1 VRTHSANGRVKN
13 LIQKMTDTSSTIESF
28 TRKRGVVI
36 GAALLAMALAAV
48 GAWVLISVVS
58 KEASQVNLLP
68 IRSVSFVGELTRV
81 DGEELK
87 RIAGGIQTMGG
98 SMLRTDLNQ
107 VKAAVKQVEWVRDA
121 DVRRR
126 FPGTLEIRIE
136 EHKPFARWAMA
147 NLTGAP
153 DKTHEDSEQSQ
164 LVNTFGEVFEAETD
178 DKLPLLAGPLGTSPE
193 VMNAWVAYG
202 KQLQPLG
209 QSLMELRLS
218 PRRAWQL
225 KLDNGSTL
233 ELGRNEAP
241 ERLTR
246 FVRAY
251 SSVPALQAAN
261 ARVDLRY
268 ASGLAVRGVFVKPVA
283 KKTEIAKAPTKPARR

>member
-1 VRTHSANGRVKN
+1 
-13 LIQKMTDTSSTIESF
+13 MTETSSTIESF

-36 GAALLAMALAAV
+36 GAALLAMVLAGI
-48 GAWVLISVVS
+48 GAWVTISVVS
-58 KEASQVNLLP
+58 KEAAQVNLLP
-68 IRSVSFVGELTRV
+68 IRNVIFVGELTRV
-81 DGEELK
+81 DGDELK
-87 RIAGGIQTMGG
+87 RIAGGIQTLGG

-126 FPGTLEIRIE
+126 FPGALEIRIE
-136 EHKPFARWAMA
+136 EHKPFARWLLAG
-147 NLTGAP
+147 GAIREG
-153 DKTHEDSEQSQ
+153 DEGEQSL
-164 LVNTFGEVFEAETD
+164 LVNTFGEVFEAETE
-178 DKLPLLAGPLGTSPE
+178 DKLPLLAGPAGTSAE
-193 VMNAWVAYG
+193 VMNAWAIYG

-209 QSLMELRLS
+209 QTLAELRLS
-218 PRRAWQL
+218 PRRAWQI

-241 ERLTR
+241 ERLAR

-251 SSVPALQAAN
+251 PIVPALQAAN

-268 ASGLAVRGVFVKPVA
+268 ASGLAVRGVFVKPVT
-283 KKTEIAKAPTKPARR
+283 KKTVAAKAPAKPARR

>member
-1 VRTHSANGRVKN
+1 
-13 LIQKMTDTSSTIESF
+13 MTDSSSTIESF

-48 GAWVLISVVS
+48 GAWVTISVVS
-58 KEASQVNLLP
+58 KEAAQINPLPHLLP

-81 DGEELK
+81 DGDELK

-136 EHKPFARWAMA
+136 EHKPFARWSMA
-147 NLTGAP
+147 NVAGSVGGGAE
-153 DKTHEDSEQSQ
+153 DDSEQS
-164 LVNTFGEVFEAETD
+164 LLMNTFGEIFEAETEY
-178 DKLPLLAGPLGTSPE
+178 KLPLLAGPAGTSLD
-193 VMNAWVAYG
+193 VMNAWMAYG
-202 KQLQPLG
+202 RQLQPIG
-209 QSLMELRLS
+209 QRLAELRLS

-246 FVRAY
+246 YIRAY
-251 SSVPALQAAN
+251 GSVPALQAAN

-268 ASGLAVRGVFVKPVA
+268 ATGLALRGVFVKPVA
-283 KKTEIAKAPTKPARR
+283 IKADAAKATTKPARR

>member
-1 VRTHSANGRVKN
+1 
-13 LIQKMTDTSSTIESF
+13 MTDTSSTIESF

-36 GAALLAMALAAV
+36 GAALLAMVLAGV
-48 GAWVLISVVS
+48 GAWVTISVVS
-58 KEASQVNLLP
+58 KEAQQFNPLP

-81 DGEELK
+81 DGDELK

-126 FPGTLEIRIE
+126 FPGALEIRIE
-136 EHKPFARWAMA
+136 EHKPFARWLAAGGA
-147 NLTGAP
+147 NREG
-153 DKTHEDSEQSQ
+153 DDVEQSL
-164 LVNTFGEVFEAETD
+164 LVNTFGEVFEAETE
-178 DKLPLLAGPLGTSPE
+178 DKLPLLAGPAGTSAE
-193 VMNAWVAYG
+193 VMNAWAVYG

-209 QSLMELRLS
+209 QTLAELRLS
-218 PRRAWQL
+218 PRRAWLL

-241 ERLTR
+241 ERLMR

-251 SSVPALQAAN
+251 GSVPALQAAN

-283 KKTEIAKAPTKPARR
+283 KKIDAAKAPTKPARR